1 MSSRSFLP
9 PAFAPQFAIDEAY
22 AKSVAY
28 FSMEYAIDPSFK
40 IYSGGLGFLAGSH
53 MRSAAALRQNL
64 VGIGIH
70 WTCGYYNQTRGDGG
84 EMAVQYRRKHPAFL
98 KETGVEFVLRLFDQD
113 VWLRALYL
121 APEIFGT
128 VPMFFLTSDDDRNS
142 AFARSFTQRLYD
154 QDHQV
159 RIAQY
164 LILGRGGAI
173 LLEQLGVEP
182 DLYHLNEAHGISA
195 GLRLFERYGAIEQ
208 VRERVV
214 FTTHTPEDA
223 GNEKTDLP
231 LLQRAGF
238 FGNLPQESIQALL
251 DPQQNYLFNHSLA
264 ALRLSRRA
272 NAVSALHGEVSRH
285 MWASSSGICPITH
298 ITNAQNKKFWVDP
311 ALEQA
316 RQLRDVSMLRQ
327 RKRELKE
334 QLCRTVM
341 DQTGKLMSP
350 DVLTIVWARRFAGY
364 KRADLI
370 AQDKKALRDL
380 LNQNNQPVQLL
391 WAGKPYPSDY
401 AAIDTFNSLTAFTS
415 PYPNAAVLVGY
426 ELDLS
431 RQLKQGSDIW
441 LNTPI
446 IGREASGTSGMAAA
460 MNASLSLT
468 TQDGWICEFGK
479 HLSNSFLI
487 PPAAP
492 ELTPQ
497 QRDDQ
502 DRLAMFEQ
510 LHHQI
515 LPTYYQQPDTW
526 SQLCFQA
533 MDDIA
538 PQFDSDRMAAEYY
551 TVLYS

>member
-1 MSSRSFLP
+1 
-9 PAFAPQFAIDEAY
+9 
-22 AKSVAY
+22 
-28 FSMEYAIDPSFK
+28 MEFAIDPSFK

-64 VGIGIH
+64 IGIGVH

-98 KETGVEFVLRLFDQD
+98 RETGLEFQIRIYDQD

-121 APEIFGT
+121 SPEIFGT

-154 QDHQV
+154 QDPTV

-164 LILGRGGAI
+164 MVLGRGGAL
-173 LLEQLGVEP
+173 LLEKLGIEP
-182 DLYHLNEAHGISA
+182 DLYHLNEAHGVSA
-195 GLRLFERYGAIEQ
+195 AMRLLERWGSMEQ
-208 VRERVV
+208 VRERLV

-238 FGNLPQESIQALL
+238 FGSLSQDQINPLL
-251 DPQQNYLFNHSLA
+251 DSEHSFHFNHSLA
-264 ALRLSRRA
+264 ALRLARRA
-272 NAVSALHGEVSRH
+272 NAVSALHGEVSRA
-285 MWASSSGICPITH
+285 MWARHSGVCPITH
-298 ITNAQNKKFWVDP
+298 ITNAQNKKFWADSV
-311 ALEQA
+311 LEQA
-316 RQLRDVSMLRQ
+316 RLTKDAPMLRQ

-341 DQTGKLMSP
+341 DQTGKLMNP
-350 DVLTIVWARRFAGY
+350 DVLTIAWARRFAGY

-380 LNQNNQPVQLL
+380 LNQIDRPVQLL

-401 AAIDTFNSLTAFTS
+401 GAIDTFNSLIALTS

-426 ELDLS
+426 ELELS

-446 IGREASGTSGMAAA
+446 IGREASGTSGMSAA

-468 TQDGWICEFGK
+468 TQDGWICEFGRDQ
-479 HLSNSFLI
+479 HNSFLV

-492 ELTPQ
+492 ELDAQ
-497 QRDDQ
+497 QRDDH
-502 DRLAMFEQ
+502 DRNAIFHQ
-510 LHHQI
+510 LHEHI
-515 LPTYYQQPDTW
+515 LPLYYERPEDW
-526 SQLCFQA
+526 AQLCFQA
-533 MDDIA
+533 MDDVA

-551 TVLYS
+551 TILYA